1 MKILYTNGD
10 QFPKYADP
18 DDPRIPLVNGG
29 VFRNA
34 NRWDGRPEV
43 AEEILI
49 DPKCNLASDIQAAYE
64 EFEWE
69 VPGSYPGS
77 KRRVKARVTILEDD
91 HVLAAREQLSR
102 ERATKFDVPTNRKSR
117 QLKDAE

>member
-1 MKILYTNGD
+1 MKLLYTNGD

-18 DDPRIPLVNGG
+18 DNPRIPLVNGG
-29 VFRNA
+29 AFRNA

-43 AEEILI
+43 AEEVLI
-49 DPKCNLASDIQAAYE
+49 DPQCNLAADIGAAYE

-77 KRRVKARVTILEDD
+77 KRRVRAKITLLDD
-91 HVLAAREQLSR
+91 EHVIASREQLSR
-102 ERATKFDVPTNRKSR
+102 ERATKLDIPVKPKTR